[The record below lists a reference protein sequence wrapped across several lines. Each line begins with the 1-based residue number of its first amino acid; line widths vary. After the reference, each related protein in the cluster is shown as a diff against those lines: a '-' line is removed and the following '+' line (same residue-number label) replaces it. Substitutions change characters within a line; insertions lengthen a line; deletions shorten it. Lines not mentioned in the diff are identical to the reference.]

1 MFLKGA
7 EKLESFI
14 GANTRLK
21 GEIKVQGTLRVDGAV
36 EGDMEADWIILGE
49 KAYLKGNAVAKT
61 IVVGGSVDG
70 NLTAT
75 EIVDIKQKGRI
86 NGDIVTNKLAVA
98 EGGILHGRTT
108 MTTEQ
113 PKAIEFAE
121 DPLKAETSLE
131 KPLGEETLAQG
142 GG

>member
-14 GANTRLK
+14 GANTKFK
-21 GEIKVQGTLRVDGAV
+21 GEMKVQGTLRVDGTV
-36 EGDMEADWIILGE
+36 EGEIAADWIILGDN
-49 KAYLKGNAVAKT
+49 AYLKGNAVAKS

-75 EIVDIKQKGRI
+75 ELLDIKQKGRI
-86 NGDIVTNKLAVA
+86 NGDIVTNKLVVA

-108 MTTEQ
+108 MTTIEQ

-121 DPLKAETSLE
+121 KPSD
-131 KPLGEETLAQG
+131 KPLGEETTLVQG